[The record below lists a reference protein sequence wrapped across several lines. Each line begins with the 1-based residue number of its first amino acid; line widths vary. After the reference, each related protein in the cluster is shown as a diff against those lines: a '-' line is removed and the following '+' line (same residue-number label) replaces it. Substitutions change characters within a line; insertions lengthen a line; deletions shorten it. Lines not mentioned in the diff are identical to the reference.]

1 MNRRPGARLRAVR
14 IRRGWRQED
23 LARRARVSR
32 ATISRIERGL
42 LEGVSFGALVRTADA
57 LDVRL
62 EIVVR
67 WQGGDLDRLM
77 DAGHAAL
84 SERVAARL
92 DALPGWVFFPET
104 SFAIHGERGSIDIL
118 AWHPSTR
125 SLVVIEVKTEIA
137 DLQEMLGTVDRKRRL
152 ARRIAADRG
161 WHALTVST
169 SLVVAE
175 GSTNRR
181 RLANHRALL
190 RGAFPA
196 DGHALRSWLNDPH
209 GSIAAMSFWSD
220 DAVGSVRQRLP
231 TVRRVRR
238 PRRPVSTHGEGG
250 RGVA

>member
-1 MNRRPGARLRAVR
+1 MNRRPGASLRAVR

-32 ATISRIERGL
+32 ATVSRIERGL
-42 LEGVSFGALVRTADA
+42 LDGVTFGVLVRTADA
-57 LDVRL
+57 LDARL
-62 EIVVR
+62 EIVVNWR
-67 WQGGDLDRLM
+67 GGDLDRLL

-92 DALPGWVFFPET
+92 GALPGWVFVPEV

-137 DLQEMLGTVDRKRRL
+137 DLHEMLGTVDRKRRL
-152 ARRIAADRG
+152 ARRIAAERG
-161 WHALTVST
+161 WYALTVST
-169 SLVVAE
+169 WLVVAE

-181 RLANHRALL
+181 RVADHRALL

-196 DGHALRSWLNDPH
+196 DGHALRSWLYEPQGN
-209 GSIAAMSFWSD
+209 IAAMSFSSD
-220 DAVGSVRQRLP
+220 DAVESVRQRLP
-231 TVRRVRR
+231 TVRRVRQ
-238 PRRPVSTHGEGG
+238 PRWTTSKHR
-250 RGVA
+250 